1 MRFYSVL
8 LSTAFT
14 LALHSAALAK
24 PGKVGGEWTFASAE
38 TIEAGRAIPEK
49 GVGQHDKIINGAMNK
64 WLKHIAQRCGQGCRI
79 VGNKIHVGQDFWF
92 ELHNDPWVIE
102 VTAEAKDSD
111 DLRRRELAAKYQD
124 MIWESAAE
132 VGLRPHA
139 RVGGGHMHFDIESHF
154 GSNALL
160 FRNFVVDLINHPE
173 LYMGIL
179 SLDYLNAPPLAIQK
193 AEQRQALKALLR
205 RFDEG
210 KMTIKEF
217 KTAMNSEVYF
227 STYVTDMPHP
237 RYYPDKYQVGNLK
250 HAETIE
256 IRGNRPQTSFEHYMR
271 LVDLFEKRIDYL
283 AQFKTAIPY
292 VEKDYSKLVAYKTV
306 RSMEF
311 YGTLVPVE
319 TILSESKRFI
329 EETGLS
335 WSRFVPVVAEEFKI
349 RLKQE
354 GKSHLLVAQPV
365 RSCKAL
371 FAR

>member
-1 MRFYSVL
+1 MRFKSIL

-24 PGKVGGEWTFASAE
+24 PGKVGGEWTFASPE
-38 TIEAGRAIPEK
+38 TIEAGRDIPAK
-49 GVGQHDKIINGAMNK
+49 GVDQHEKIINQTLNK
-64 WLKHIAQRCGQGCRI
+64 WLKHIAKRCGSECRI
-79 VGNKIHVGQDFWF
+79 VGNKIHVGKDFWF

-111 DLRRRELAAKYQD
+111 ELRRSELAAKYQD
-124 MIWESAAE
+124 MIWGSAAE
-132 VGLRPHA
+132 IGLKPHS
-139 RVGGGHMHFDIESHF
+139 RVGGGHMHFDIATHF
-154 GSNALL
+154 GDNALL

-193 AEQRQALKALLR
+193 KEQREALKALLQ
-205 RFDEG
+205 RFDQG
-210 KMTIKEF
+210 KMTIKDF
-217 KTAMNSEVYF
+217 KSAMNSEVYF
-227 STYVTDMPHP
+227 STYMSHVGHP
-237 RYYPDKYQVGNLK
+237 SYYPDKYQVGNLK

-256 IRGNRPQTSFEHYMR
+256 IRGNRPQTSFEHYML
-271 LVDLFEKRIDYL
+271 LVELFEKRIDYL

-292 VEKDYSKLVAYKTV
+292 VEKDYSKEVAFKTV
-306 RSMEF
+306 RNMEF
-311 YGTLVPVE
+311 YGTLVPAEKIVE
-319 TILSESKRFI
+319 ESRRFI

-335 WSRFVPVVAEEFKI
+335 WSKFVPVITEEFKI

-354 GKSHLLVAQPV
+354 GKLALLTAQPV